1 MIPEHLDDFWN
12 APRLA
17 TLGTVRADGSPHLTP
32 VKAMR
37 AGAEFL
43 VLTRPATVKARNV
56 VRSGRASIAEHTSS
70 LWATGEGEAV
80 ITDDPDALARARA
93 AYEERYGRPDTW
105 GTCVMLLR
113 PDRLL
118 HGA

>member
-1 MIPEHLDDFWN
+1 VIPEQLDDFWS

-17 TLGTVRADGSPHLTP
+17 VLGTVRRDGSPHLTP

-37 AGAEFL
+37 DGEDFL

-56 VRSGRASIAEHTSS
+56 IRAGRASIAEHTST
-70 LWATGEGEAV
+70 LWATVEGTATISLE
-80 ITDDPDALARARA
+80 DGDLARARA
-93 AYEERYGRPDTW
+93 AYERRYGRPDSW
-105 GTCVMLLR
+105 GTCVMVLR
-113 PDRLL
+113 PDRVL

>member
-1 MIPEHLDDFWN
+1 MIPEHLDDFWD

-17 TLGTVRADGSPHLTP
+17 TLGTVRPDGTPHLTP

-56 VRSGRASIAEHTSS
+56 VRSGRASIAEHTAS
-70 LWATGEGEAV
+70 LWATVEGEAV
-80 ITDDPDALARARA
+80 IADDPDTLARARA
-93 AYEERYGRPDTW
+93 AYRARFGRPDTW
-105 GTCVMLLR
+105 GTCVMVLR